1 MLNENTEID
10 NIDDDIVNEDE
21 DNLNQTDYTDVTTI
35 YRKKLIRKISIVLGS
50 SVLIFITR
58 FFKHA
63 PFDIIVASPLFIFLL
78 GVSVMIGVGILLYMH
93 SSKNALALEKENK
106 MHRSLLN
113 IYDLISVVPIF
124 MAVVSLINII
134 AISPA
139 TVIGQSMEPTFYEGQ
154 DIMMAH
160 INKNYERFDVV
171 VLETVNGDFYLKRI
185 IGLPGDHIE
194 IDHSIITINGDI
206 IDQEFLEN
214 EYGSIDVYTYC
225 NSSHLLVC
233 EYDVPANYYFV
244 LGDNREHSLDSRS
257 DELGFVHE
265 DQLFGTVVV
274 KFNNIFRNVLNQ
286 EWFSWNKYNGIQV
299 TWLKPK
305 NK

>member
-1 MLNENTEID
+1 MLND
-10 NIDDDIVNEDE
+10 NIDFDDIVEEDE
-21 DNLNQTDYTDVTTI
+21 EMILQSDYTDSTII
-35 YRKKLIRKISIVLGS
+35 YRKKLIKKISIVFGS
-50 SVLIFITR
+50 TIIIFVTR

-63 PFDIIVASPLFIFLL
+63 PFDIVIASSLFVFLL
-78 GVSVMIGVGILLYMH
+78 GVSVMIGLGILLYIH
-93 SSKNALALEKENK
+93 TSANIIDTKRENK

-113 IYDLISVVPIF
+113 IYDLVSVIPIF
-124 MAVVSLINII
+124 MVIVSLINVL

-154 DIMMAH
+154 DILMAH
-160 INKNYERFDVV
+160 IDNNFERFDVV
-171 VLETVNGDFYLKRI
+171 VLETASGDFYLKRI

-194 IDHSIITINGDI
+194 INHSVITINGDI

-214 EYGSIDVYTYC
+214 SFGSIDVYTYC
-225 NSSHLLVC
+225 NSSHLQVC
-233 EYDVPANYYFV
+233 EYDVPADFYFV

-274 KFNNIFRNVLNQ
+274 KFDNIFRNVLNQ
-286 EWFSWNKYNGIQV
+286 E
-299 TWLKPK
+299 
-305 NK
+305 